1 MVQVCNPIVFTE
13 CATRLDQP
21 CIMDSVILSTS
32 DVECIDGWRPWY
44 VELTNHDGF
53 CRAAMSG
60 CRLVIKRIRRLTSN
74 CCLQIPA
81 LPPHA
86 PSGIHPS
93 SVHLTAP
100 VCLFACLPA
109 YLHACRFL
117 LASAFR
123 FLLPP
128 LCTCLD
134 EPRQTSDE
142 QRRFRHWS
150 PTQLPFLPL
159 LLRHIDS
166 GKQKG
171 SKDCLRQGPSFR
183 RG

>member
-1 MVQVCNPIVFTE
+1 
-13 CATRLDQP
+13 
-21 CIMDSVILSTS
+21 MDSVILSTS

-74 CCLQIPA
+74 CCLQIPT
-81 LPPHA
+81 LPHTP
-86 PSGIHPS
+86 
-93 SVHLTAP
+93 HLTSIRL
-100 VCLFACLPA
+100 VSISRRLFACLPA

-150 PTQLPFLPL
+150 PTQLPFLLFLP
-159 LLRHIDS
+159 RHIDS
-166 GKQKG
+166 GRAER
-171 SKDCLRQGPSFR
+171 L
-183 RG
+183 